1 MNRTRRIA
9 ANLSYL
15 FIGEGISVVL
25 AFVTTIWLARRLT
38 DEGFGRLAF
47 VQSIIMYFAILI
59 DLGLAVFGT
68 REIARQ
74 PQEARK
80 ISANIF
86 AIRMSIAAVI
96 VLLFS
101 LVVFFLPLS
110 LEMKLLLAFGS
121 LALLTQAMNPE
132 FLFQGLERMGG
143 IALWRILIH
152 GLYLLPVLMF
162 VHSRQQ
168 LVLTPVFRF
177 AAECVSVVVLFIL
190 IRRLLPGSWRAG
202 LDPSLWPRYV
212 KESVVI
218 AMAVLVVRVYY
229 SFDTI
234 LLGAMDRPEAVGW
247 YNAALKIAQLLVVAA
262 GLIQASFAPFIAKEA
277 ANPSQLDGVVLRF
290 GILLTVIGGLAG
302 GVIMLL
308 KDFIVTTLYGASYY
322 HAGPPL
328 LVLSIAMMVNYM
340 ATAFTAAL
348 IFGGRQKA
356 YLKIVV
362 IATLFNVVLNIL
374 LIPKFSCLGAA
385 WANLG
390 FNVALLGLS
399 VPAYLKIGR
408 SLAVLRHLAFICM
421 VCAMLAIGLSRWTMH
436 SLLRAMAYVVGFSAV
451 MLLMYRNQLFAV
463 VASLRQRAS

>member
-1 MNRTRRIA
+1 LNRTRRIA

-15 FIGEGISVVL
+15 FIGEGVSVVL

-47 VQSIIMYFAILI
+47 MQSIIMYFAILI

-177 AAECVSVVVLFIL
+177 AAECASVAVLFIL
-190 IRRLLPGSWRAG
+190 IRRLLPGSWRKS
-202 LDPSLWPRYV
+202 LDPAVWPSYV
-212 KESVVI
+212 KESMVI
-218 AMAVLVVRVYY
+218 AMAVLVMRLYY
-229 SFDTI
+229 SFDT
-234 LLGAMDRPEAVGW
+234 LMLGAVDQPEAVGW
-247 YNAALKIAQLLVVAA
+247 YSAALKIAQLLLVA
-262 GLIQASFAPFIAKEA
+262 GCLIQASFAPFIVKESTSSERMDA
-277 ANPSQLDGVVLRF
+277 VVLRF
-290 GILLTVIGGLAG
+290 GILLTIIGGLAG
-302 GVIMLL
+302 GVILL
-308 KDFIVTTLYGASYY
+308 SNEFIVTTLYGAGY
-322 HAGPPL
+322 HRAAAPL
-328 LVLSIAMMVNYM
+328 TILCLATLVNYM
-340 ATAFTAAL
+340 ATTFSGAL
-348 IFGGRQKA
+348 IFGGRQKSF
-356 YLKIVV
+356 LTIVV
-362 IATLFNVVLNIL
+362 AATVLNVALNVVL
-374 LIPKFSCLGAA
+374 IPRFSYMGAA

-390 FNVALLGLS
+390 FNIAFLGLGIKMYS
-399 VPAYLKIGR
+399 QIGR
-408 SLAVLRHLAFICM
+408 SSRVLRHLAFICLVYGVLVFVM
-421 VCAMLAIGLSRWTMH
+421 FRWPVPP
-436 SLLRAMAYVVGFSAV
+436 LWRASVFAVGFTALMGLVYRAHVSA
-451 MLLMYRNQLFAV
+451 F
-463 VASLRQRAS
+463 VANIRHRTG

>member
-47 VQSIIMYFAILI
+47 MQSIILYFAILI

-74 PQEARK
+74 PHEARK

-162 VHSRQQ
+162 VQSRQQ
-168 LVLTPVFRF
+168 LVLAPVFRF

-212 KESVVI
+212 KESVII
-218 AMAVLVVRVYY
+218 AMAVLAIRLYY
-229 SFDTI
+229 SFDTL
-234 LLGAMDRPEAVGW
+234 LLGAVDQPEAVGW
-247 YNAALKIAQLLVVAA
+247 YSAALKIAQLLLVA
-262 GLIQASFAPFIAKEA
+262 GSLIQASFAPFLVQESASPERMDA
-277 ANPSQLDGVVLRF
+277 VVLRF
-290 GILLTVIGGLAG
+290 GILLTIIGGLAS
-302 GVIMLL
+302 GVILL
-308 KDFIVTTLYGASYY
+308 CDEFIVTTLYGAGY
-322 HAGPPL
+322 HRAGAPL
-328 LVLSIAMMVNYM
+328 TILCLATLVNYM
-340 ATAFTAAL
+340 ATTFTGAL

-356 YLKIVV
+356 FLTIV
-362 IATLFNVVLNIL
+362 IAATIVNVALNVVL
-374 LIPKFSCLGAA
+374 IPRFSYMGAA

-390 FNVALLGLS
+390 FNIALIGLAIKS
-399 VPAYLKIGR
+399 YTQIGR
-408 SLAVLRHLAFICM
+408 SLRVLRHLAFICL
-421 VCAMLAIGLSRWTMH
+421 VYGGVVFAVSRWSVH
-436 SLLRAMAYVVGFSAV
+436 PLLRASAFGLGFSA
-451 MLLMYRNQLFAV
+451 LMGLVYRMHLSAF
-463 VASLRQRAS
+463 VANVWRRSG